1 MDTATRIKAQREAKG
16 WTQERLANAVEVAP
30 GTISRW
36 ERGEVEPTLENAR
49 DLADALGVTV
59 GWLVGGVS

>member
-1 MDTATRIKAQREAKG
+1 MVSKRIKAQREARG
-16 WTQERLANAVEVAP
+16 WTQERLAGAVEVAP

-59 GWLVGGVS
+59 GWLVGGAS

>member
-1 MDTATRIKAQREAKG
+1 MVSKRIRAQREAKG
-16 WTQERLANAVEVAP
+16 WTQERLADALGVVP

-49 DLADALGVTV
+49 DLADALGVAV
-59 GWLVGGVS
+59 GWLVGGES